1 MRIVIDASVLI
12 KWYLPEIHSQEAE
25 LLVND
30 RFEIHA
36 PELLVTEF
44 GNILWKK
51 CKLGELSA
59 DESLIVA
66 DQMLTDNITLH
77 AHPSLLQDSLR
88 QANATGQ
95 TVHDWTYLTLALA
108 LGAAF
113 LTADIK
119 FFLAIRQ
126 TRHKSSII
134 WIENI
139 PSLI

>member
-51 CKLGELSA
+51 CKLGEISEQ
-59 DESLIVA
+59 ESLIIA
-66 DQMLTDNITLH
+66 DQMLIDDITLH
-77 AHPSLLQDSLR
+77 AHPSLLRDSLR
-88 QANATGQ
+88 QANVTGQ
-95 TVHDWTYLTLALA
+95 TVHDWTYLTLGLS
-108 LGAAF
+108 LGAPF
-113 LTADIK
+113 VTADRK
-119 FFLAIRQ
+119 FFLAIRR
-126 TRHKSSII
+126 TSYKASII